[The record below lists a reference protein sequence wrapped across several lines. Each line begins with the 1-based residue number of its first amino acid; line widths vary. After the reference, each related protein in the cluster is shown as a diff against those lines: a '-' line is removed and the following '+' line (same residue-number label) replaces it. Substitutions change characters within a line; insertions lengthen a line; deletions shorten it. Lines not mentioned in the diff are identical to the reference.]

1 MQIDAHMVA
10 QVAKLAHLKL
20 SDEEVV
26 YYQNHLESILG
37 YVQQLDMSAKLA
49 QSPSAAASETEIQFE
64 REDVKLPSVGAE
76 QAVIQAPESS
86 GTFFQVP
93 RIIE

>member
-10 QVAKLAHLKL
+10 KVAKLAHLKL
-20 SDEEVV
+20 SEEEVV

-37 YVQQLDMSAKLA
+37 YVQQLDKLA
-49 QSPSAAASETEIQFE
+49 QLHPAAASEPETQSE
-64 REDVKLPSVGAE
+64 RDDVKLASVGAE
-76 QAVIQAPESS
+76 QAVIQAPERS

>member
-1 MQIDAHMVA
+1 MQIDAQMVA

-37 YVQQLDMSAKLA
+37 YVQQLDKLA
-49 QSPSAAASETEIQFE
+49 QAQPAAASEPEVQSE
-64 REDVKLPSVGAE
+64 REDIKFPSVGAE

>member
-20 SDEEVV
+20 SSEEIV

-37 YVQQLDMSAKLA
+37 YVQQLDKMA
-49 QSPSAAASETEIQFE
+49 QSQQVATGESEIQSE
-64 REDVKLPSVGAE
+64 REDVRRPSVGAE
-76 QAVIQAPESS
+76 QAVIQAPDSS

>member
-37 YVQQLDMSAKLA
+37 YVQQLDKMA
-49 QSPSAAASETEIQFE
+49 QSQAAATPESEIPSE
-64 REDVKLPSVGAE
+64 REDVRVPSVGAE
-76 QAVIQAPESS
+76 QAVIQAPERS

>member
-20 SDEEVV
+20 SPEEVG

-37 YVQQLDMSAKLA
+37 YVQQLDEMA
-49 QSPSAAASETEIQFE
+49 QSQQTATRELVGVQLE
-64 REDVKLPSVGAE
+64 RDDVKRPSVGAE
-76 QAVIQAPESS
+76 QAVAQAPENS

>member
-20 SDEEVV
+20 SSEEIV

-37 YVQQLDMSAKLA
+37 YVQQLDKMA
-49 QSPSAAASETEIQFE
+49 QSQQGATGESEIQSE
-64 REDVKLPSVGAE
+64 REDVRRPSVGAE
-76 QAVIQAPESS
+76 QAVIQAPDSS

>member
-37 YVQQLDMSAKLA
+37 YVQQLDKLA
-49 QSPSAAASETEIQFE
+49 QSQPAAASEPDMQAE
-64 REDVKLPSVGAE
+64 RDDVRQPSVGAE
-76 QAVIQAPESS
+76 QAVVRAPESS

>member
-20 SDEEVV
+20 SSEEIV

-37 YVQQLDMSAKLA
+37 YVQQLDKMA
-49 QSPSAAASETEIQFE
+49 QSQQVATGESEIQSE
-64 REDVKLPSVGAE
+64 REDVKCPSVGAE
-76 QAVIQAPESS
+76 QAVIQAPDSS

>member
-1 MQIDAHMVA
+1 MQIDAQMVA

-37 YVQQLDMSAKLA
+37 YVMQLDKLA
-49 QSPSAAASETEIQFE
+49 QSLPATASEPVIQSE

-76 QAVIQAPESS
+76 QAVVQAPESS